1 MTLSLIVS
9 LVFNLVDESSDVR
22 EQLHG
27 KLIAS
32 LDELLGFLSSTNTG
46 RGAGENDGTGGQRS
60 ALGKEADQLRDAEDQ
75 VT

>member
-1 MTLSLIVS
+1 MSLIVS
-9 LVFNLVDESSDVR
+9 LVFNLVDEGSDVR

-27 KLIAS
+27 KLIAG
-32 LDELLGFLSSTNTG
+32 LNELLGLLSSTNTG
-46 RGAGENDGTGGQRS
+46 RGAGENDGTGGQSS